1 MYKERNLVERAFE
14 RIKRYRRISTRYD
27 KMVTSFRSFLII
39 TLVHLLT
46 RDKTSALREVCVLRP
61 ILRLEAIEIY
71 VPEGEKRRARTI
83 LNAKRLRPKPADY
96 ADAFPET

>member
-1 MYKERNLVERAFE
+1 MSSL
-14 RIKRYRRISTRYD
+14 
-27 KMVTSFRSFLII
+27 RSFLII

-46 RDKTSALREVCVLRP
+46 RNKARVLREVYVLRP

-71 VPEGEKRRARTI
+71 VPEGEKRRTRTI
-83 LNAKRLRPKPADY
+83 LNAKRRRPKPADY